1 MNSIAIIDDEPG
13 ILEVMRD
20 IFEDQKYKVFTAA
33 DGAEG
38 IRLIENNSIDLVF
51 LDIWM
56 PGKGGIEILQ
66 EIKQDFPDIEVV
78 IISGHATIEAAVKTV
93 KLGAYDCIEKPLDMS
108 RILTI
113 ARNAIRMKK
122 LRYENRILRSG
133 AALQD
138 EIIGSTPEILRVREL
153 IAQSAPSDS
162 RVMILGEN
170 GTGKELVARKIH
182 NSSSRA
188 MGPFIEVNCAAIPDS
203 LIESELFGHE
213 KGAFTGAVAR
223 RHGKFEIASGGTL
236 FLDEVAD
243 LSLEAQSKMLRAVQE
258 MTFQRLGGEKP
269 VTVDVRIICA
279 TNKDIQAEVQ
289 AKRFREDLYF
299 RLNVIPI
306 VVPSLRDRT
315 DDLSAL
321 IGYFIPLLSENREAV
336 VRFSEEAMEILRRYS
351 WPGNIRELKNFI
363 ERITILADET
373 EVSKETAAYYLG
385 EVRVESSLLSY
396 TDDYMSMK
404 LVDAREQFEK
414 KIIEQRLQ
422 SNGFNIAQTAQSFG
436 IYPSNLHG
444 RIKKLGIE
452 IEK

>member
-1 MNSIAIIDDEPG
+1 MNAIAIIDDEPG

-33 DGAEG
+33 DGREG

-78 IISGHATIEAAVKTV
+78 IISGHATIEVAVKTV

-113 ARNAIRMKK
+113 ARNAIRMKN

-182 NSSSRA
+182 NSSNRA

-213 KGAFTGAVAR
+213 KGAFTGAVSR
-223 RHGKFEIASGGTL
+223 RHGKFEVASGGTL

-269 VTVDVRIICA
+269 VIVDVRIICA

-306 VVPSLRDRT
+306 VVPSLRERA

-321 IGYFIPLLSENREAV
+321 IEYFIPLLSENREV
-336 VRFSEEAMEILRRYS
+336 VMRFSEEAMKILRRYS

-363 ERITILADET
+363 ERLTILTDET

-385 EVRVESSLLSY
+385 EARVESSLLSD

-404 LVDAREQFEK
+404 LADAREQFEK

-444 RIKKLGIE
+444 RIKRLGIE